1 MDNGRMIKL
10 LLPTN
15 KFIKIQISGDEN
27 ELKDLLSTVIDSTP
41 SQIKGIKDSEGN
53 YYTLSSAI
61 RSANLLQKNDNIY
74 YELIL
79 GKPQQEKKLEIQK
92 NMLNYYKDRNL
103 RNNIILNTSPKVG
116 NYYANYFISGNN
128 NPSNLNNNTL
138 NNNLN
143 NIFKKRGLSF
153 DEIRE
158 ISQQEIQLFSAY
170 LFQFLSLKLIND
182 DMLFELNKM
191 MSENN
196 KELYHEFNLF
206 KIGKIT
212 QENFIRCLN
221 YFYNDK
227 KKEKEREK
235 NVLSSSQ
242 KSKKVIKGLTD
253 IEDENEYRDKI
264 YEKMKEYFEG
274 ENLNIVRLTLKYE
287 NESIMI
293 AIKKFKEDAN
303 LIDLIESFQKAIKR
317 FKRKTIQNQKYTLSL
332 NPIIYKP
339 IVQKTFEKYTRRE
352 ERHHSSPQGTVE
364 SDLNKHK
371 KRLEKKI
378 EENEKIKI
386 YQKKNSS
393 KKISK
398 SIEKNL
404 THNNKYLFE
413 FIVKNNRS
421 EYLSFRNIY
430 NQKNKIDNL
439 NKVLNDHC
447 QQIIDKE
454 IINYGEKNNIQ
465 ISNYSIDLLHKLVSK
480 SLSSINTIFEK
491 LLKHNSMEIFCQDLI
506 TLINNL
512 KHSSNNIRNDIKKC
526 KIMQLNNI
534 IEDFNND
541 LHKINI
547 KGKDKD
553 KINTLINSKNPKIIK
568 LINEYKK
575 TKNINL
581 YEKEIKDILKLKT
594 TNIFSNLKIKD
605 KPKKIFSNKIVNERY
620 NLSKKNT
627 STDKDSSRLE
637 PKFSDITMTLIQED
651 PLSSFENT
659 LFQTKSF
666 QDNEI
671 FFLKKKFSEKNS
683 MLLSIFD
690 CYKNEK
696 DINEFK
702 ESINMFLKKEN
713 KKEVLNIYQVKNDKN
728 SNLQFSFFSKEAKNE
743 SKEKLNWIINNDNKI
758 NNVLD
763 KQKEIIS
770 LLYKEYCIDQNTYD
784 IINDSIE
791 KNDKG
796 LISAFEVYA
805 ITKDHSEFIETL
817 QLFSELKESYKR
829 SFYNLINSSSFNM
842 NQKEKLNSLY
852 LERNK
857 SLFDILKAFENNENK
872 ENAFLQMKNLLSKK
886 N

>member
-1 MDNGRMIKL
+1 MDYGRMIKL

-15 KFIKIQISGDEN
+15 KFINIQISGDEN

-61 RSANLLQKNDNIY
+61 RNSNLLQKNENIY

-79 GKPQQEKKLEIQK
+79 GKPEKKLELQK
-92 NMLNYYKDRNL
+92 NIFNYNYKDRNL

-116 NYYANYFISGNN
+116 NYYANYFINGNN
-128 NPSNLNNNTL
+128 NPSNYNNTL
-138 NNNLN
+138 NNNIN

-158 ISQQEIQLFSAY
+158 INQQEIQLFSAY

-206 KIGKIT
+206 KIGKIS

-227 KKEKEREK
+227 KKENEREK

-242 KSKKVIKGLTD
+242 KNKKVIKGLTD

-303 LIDLIESFQKAIKR
+303 LINLIESFQKAIKR

-332 NPIIYKP
+332 NQIIYRP
-339 IVQKTFEKYTRRE
+339 NIEQKHFEKFTRRE

-364 SDLNKHK
+364 SDINKHK

-393 KKISK
+393 KKISN
-398 SIEKNL
+398 SIQKNL
-404 THNNKYLFE
+404 SHNNKYLFD

-421 EYLSFRNIY
+421 EYMLFKNIY

-439 NKVLNDHC
+439 SKVLNDNC

-454 IINYGEKNNIQ
+454 VIKYGEKNNIQ

-480 SLSSINTIFEK
+480 SQSSINSIFEK
-491 LLKHNSMEIFCQDLI
+491 LLIHNSMEIFCEDLI

-512 KHSSNNIRNDIKKC
+512 KHSSNNIRNDIKKS
-526 KIMQLNNI
+526 KILQFNNI

-541 LHKINI
+541 LHKISI
-547 KGKDKD
+547 EGKDKD
-553 KINTLINSKNPKIIK
+553 KINTLISSKNPKIIN

-575 TKNINL
+575 NKNINL
-581 YEKEIKDILKLKT
+581 YENEIKDILKKKT

-605 KPKKIFSNKIVNERY
+605 KPKKIFSNKIVNDRY
-620 NLSKKNT
+620 NLSKKNI
-627 STDKDSSRLE
+627 SSEKDSSRLE
-637 PKFSDITMTLIQED
+637 PKFSNITMTLIQED
-651 PLSSFENT
+651 PISSFENI
-659 LFQTKSF
+659 LLQTKSF

-671 FFLKKKFSEKNS
+671 FFLKKKFSEKNP

-696 DINEFK
+696 DLNDFK
-702 ESINMFLKKEN
+702 ESIYIFLKKIN
-713 KKEVLNIYQVKNDKN
+713 KNDILNINQNKNDKN
-728 SNLQFSFFSKEAKNE
+728 NIFNFPFLTKENKEESNK
-743 SKEKLNWIINNDNKI
+743 KLDWIINNNNKI

-770 LLYKEYCIDQNTYD
+770 LLYKENCIDKNTYD
-784 IINDSIE
+784 IINQNIE

-817 QLFSELKESYKR
+817 KLFSELKENYKR
-829 SFYNLINSSSFNM
+829 SFYHLINTSSFNM

-857 SLFDILKAFENNENK
+857 SLFDILQNFENNENK
-872 ENAFLQMKNLLSKK
+872 EITFLQMKNLLSKK

>member
-1 MDNGRMIKL
+1 MKKILIKMDYGRMIKL

-27 ELKDLLSTVIDSTP
+27 ELKDLISTVINSTP

-61 RSANLLQKNDNIY
+61 RSSHLLQSNENIY

-79 GKPQQEKKLEIQK
+79 GKPIEKKNEPQK
-92 NMLNYYKDRNL
+92 LISLSVNDKNFKNK
-103 RNNIILNTSPKVG
+103 IILNTSPKVG
-116 NYYANYFISGNN
+116 NYYANYFIGGNN
-128 NPSNLNNNTL
+128 NQLNYNNQL
-138 NNNLN
+138 N
-143 NIFKKRGLSF
+143 FHFRKRGLSF

-158 ISQQEIQLFSAY
+158 ISQQEIQLFSDY
-170 LFQFLSLKLIND
+170 LVQFLSLKLIND
-182 DMLFELNKM
+182 DMLFKLNKM
-191 MSENN
+191 MRENN
-196 KELYHEFNLF
+196 ISLYREFNLF

-227 KKEKEREK
+227 KKENEREK

-242 KSKKVIKGLTD
+242 KNKKVIKGLTD

-553 KINTLINSKNPKIIK
+553 KINNVS
-568 LINEYKK
+568 
-575 TKNINL
+575 
-581 YEKEIKDILKLKT
+581 
-594 TNIFSNLKIKD
+594 F
-605 KPKKIFSNKIVNERY
+605 V
-620 NLSKKNT
+620 
-627 STDKDSSRLE
+627 SS
-637 PKFSDITMTLIQED
+637 
-651 PLSSFENT
+651 
-659 LFQTKSF
+659 
-666 QDNEI
+666 
-671 FFLKKKFSEKNS
+671 
-683 MLLSIFD
+683 
-690 CYKNEK
+690 
-696 DINEFK
+696 K
-702 ESINMFLKKEN
+702 ESINNQINFIFEHLLFLTQN
-713 KKEVLNIYQVKNDKN
+713 K
-728 SNLQFSFFSKEAKNE
+728 
-743 SKEKLNWIINNDNKI
+743 
-758 NNVLD
+758 
-763 KQKEIIS
+763 
-770 LLYKEYCIDQNTYD
+770 LYN
-784 IINDSIE
+784 
-791 KNDKG
+791 
-796 LISAFEVYA
+796 
-805 ITKDHSEFIETL
+805 
-817 QLFSELKESYKR
+817 
-829 SFYNLINSSSFNM
+829 
-842 NQKEKLNSLY
+842 
-852 LERNK
+852 
-857 SLFDILKAFENNENK
+857 
-872 ENAFLQMKNLLSKK
+872 
-886 N
+886 

>member
-1 MDNGRMIKL
+1 MIKL

-332 NPIIYKP
+332 NQIIYRP
-339 IVQKTFEKYTRRE
+339 NIEQKHFEKFTRRE

-364 SDLNKHK
+364 SDINKHK

-386 YQKKNSS
+386 YQKKNYS
-393 KKISK
+393 KKISN
-398 SIEKNL
+398 SI
-404 THNNKYLFE
+404 
-413 FIVKNNRS
+413 
-421 EYLSFRNIY
+421 
-430 NQKNKIDNL
+430 QKN
-439 NKVLNDHC
+439 
-447 QQIIDKE
+447 
-454 IINYGEKNNIQ
+454 
-465 ISNYSIDLLHKLVSK
+465 
-480 SLSSINTIFEK
+480 
-491 LLKHNSMEIFCQDLI
+491 
-506 TLINNL
+506 
-512 KHSSNNIRNDIKKC
+512 
-526 KIMQLNNI
+526 
-534 IEDFNND
+534 
-541 LHKINI
+541 
-547 KGKDKD
+547 
-553 KINTLINSKNPKIIK
+553 
-568 LINEYKK
+568 
-575 TKNINL
+575 
-581 YEKEIKDILKLKT
+581 
-594 TNIFSNLKIKD
+594 
-605 KPKKIFSNKIVNERY
+605 
-620 NLSKKNT
+620 
-627 STDKDSSRLE
+627 
-637 PKFSDITMTLIQED
+637 
-651 PLSSFENT
+651 
-659 LFQTKSF
+659 
-666 QDNEI
+666 
-671 FFLKKKFSEKNS
+671 
-683 MLLSIFD
+683 
-690 CYKNEK
+690 
-696 DINEFK
+696 
-702 ESINMFLKKEN
+702 
-713 KKEVLNIYQVKNDKN
+713 
-728 SNLQFSFFSKEAKNE
+728 
-743 SKEKLNWIINNDNKI
+743 
-758 NNVLD
+758 
-763 KQKEIIS
+763 
-770 LLYKEYCIDQNTYD
+770 
-784 IINDSIE
+784 
-791 KNDKG
+791 
-796 LISAFEVYA
+796 
-805 ITKDHSEFIETL
+805 
-817 QLFSELKESYKR
+817 
-829 SFYNLINSSSFNM
+829 
-842 NQKEKLNSLY
+842 
-852 LERNK
+852 
-857 SLFDILKAFENNENK
+857 
-872 ENAFLQMKNLLSKK
+872 
-886 N
+886 